1 MGTRQLARGLWPGR
15 GSRASL
21 RPSLRFDSAHGE
33 VFNVAAEMGVI
44 GLAAL
49 VAFWVLVLRAMRPGA
64 NDGFAATL
72 ARYQGL
78 GVGAVLM
85 TTLHLD
91 VMRFRFLWI
100 ALALG
105 IAAAICAREE
115 VLA

>member
-1 MGTRQLARGLWPGR
+1 M
-15 GSRASL
+15 
-21 RPSLRFDSAHGE
+21 
-33 VFNVAAEMGVI
+33 FNVAAEMGVI
-44 GLAAL
+44 GLATL
-49 VAFWVLVLRAMRPGA
+49 VAFWVLVLRAMRPGG
-64 NDGFAATL
+64 NDGFSATL

-85 TTLHLD
+85 TTVHLD

-115 VLA
+115 ALA